1 MGDTDYQRSHQIK
14 LNVNKFKLEARKVNV
29 GKKLQDAMF
38 LKIQHYYY
46 DNNLANK
53 KNAKY
58 FPLRLYGIE
67 IWCGINYLAH
77 YLDSTEMRHFMSLY
91 GNILMS
97 IKSVLLITECQN
109 ITLFQQNATNILP
122 GPTICSVPIKAFFLC
137 AGRWGQI
144 GQIAECDV
152 KCIIS
157 ALLEQSLCVCVF
169 ATLILNRL

>member
-1 MGDTDYQRSHQIK
+1 MGDTDYQRSHQIT

-109 ITLFQQNATNILP
+109 ITLFQQNATNIQISCLDQQYAVCP
-122 GPTICSVPIKAFFLC
+122 SKPFFVC
-137 AGRWGQI
+137 GAGGSDWSNCRM
-144 GQIAECDV
+144 
-152 KCIIS
+152 
-157 ALLEQSLCVCVF
+157 
-169 ATLILNRL
+169 